1 MPNVDFRR
9 SPVLNAKLTYAWV
22 KRKVLLARGRLDYHV
37 VYPGL
42 AVGAGMPHRL
52 AAPALHHHG
61 FTAYLDVRMPTE
73 RGGDWSHVAEGVHV
87 KWLPIRDL
95 SAFTLE
101 QIDEGTAWILEQ
113 MRAKRTVLV
122 TCRAGQGRS
131 VTMVL
136 AALMRLGHTL
146 DDAQALLAR
155 SGRIINVTPPQK
167 VLLAELAARQGAD
180 AVVGEAH
187 EVGHAN

>member
-9 SPVLNAKLTYAWV
+9 NPILNAKLTYAWV
-22 KRKVLLARGRLDYHV
+22 KRKLLLRRGRLDYHL

-42 AVGAGMPHRL
+42 AVGAGMPPHL
-52 AAPALHHHG
+52 AAPTLHYHG
-61 FTAYLDVRMPTE
+61 FTAYLDVRMPRE
-73 RGGDWSHVAEGVHV
+73 RGGEWAQVAEGVHV

-101 QIDEGTAWILEQ
+101 QIDEGTAWILAQ
-113 MRAKRTVLV
+113 MAAKRTVLV

-146 DDAQALLAR
+146 DEAQSMLAR
-155 SGRIINVTPPQK
+155 TGRIINVTPPQK
-167 VLLAELAARQGAD
+167 VLLAELAERQHAKVDPRPTEVSHAD
-180 AVVGEAH
+180 
-187 EVGHAN
+187 